1 MSLICQE
8 NFELPHLKES
18 QNLKHYF
25 GGDIQK
31 FSSRLPGFI
40 WSKYSGEKHLPSYN
54 YLGPGTRLDI
64 RLNENNIPK
73 SGEEPINEI
82 DRLAYIHDLAYQ
94 NSDDLNE
101 RHRADQEMINGLKQL
116 KNLSIP
122 QRLIR
127 TLIIKLFQ
135 AKILAGGQ
143 LIKSEKLGQ
152 GTRAASPKEIL
163 KGELRSKRQ
172 RLSKQEAINNLYS
185 NKIKTKH
192 AESRS
197 KSSEERLTP
206 IYELN
211 KMTKLANELHKPFRK
226 PPQYSKV
233 SFRSKDNIWNADLII
248 VSKPD
253 AGYKYI
259 LTIMDGYTRYAWTV
273 PLKDKKGETVAN
285 AFKDIMKKSNRKPNK
300 LWVDQGK
307 EFYNQHMYSLRDTNG
322 DKLFKFKDKD
332 ILEKDENGEY
342 KNQIYSVFNTQKN
355 PLIERLNRT
364 ILNKLSKQQTINGN
378 QKWLHILPI
387 ITKNYNNTIH
397 SSIGISPAEASK
409 DPSLIKV
416 IPPQFDK
423 RLHSKKPKYK
433 EGDRVRI
440 YKYKNKFEKGYKG
453 YWTKEIFKISK
464 VLTHKNPIKY
474 EIIDLDNEPV
484 LGRFYE
490 TELQRSW
497 F

>member
-1 MSLICQE
+1 MPLICHFFGE
-8 NFELPHLKES
+8 NFKIPHLKS
-18 QNLKHYF
+18 NQNLKHWCQQHLWCDFVQSCDWSFTRPLAWSFAQPSAYF

-31 FSSRLPGFI
+31 FSSKLPGFF
-40 WSKYSGEKHLPSYN
+40 WSKYPNEKHLPGFN

-64 RLNENNIPK
+64 RLDENNIPK
-73 SGEEPINEI
+73 LGEEPINEI
-82 DRLAYIHDLAYQ
+82 DRLAYIQ
-94 NSDDLNE
+94 ISDDMGEAAALNE

-135 AKILAGGQ
+135 AKI
-143 LIKSEKLGQ
+143 KLGQ
-152 GTRAASPKEIL
+152 GTRAAKT
-163 KGELRSKRQ
+163 
-172 RLSKQEAINNLYS
+172 EAINNLY
-185 NKIKTKH
+185 NNEKTKQKLIKTKY

-197 KSSEERLTP
+197 K
-206 IYELN
+206 IYELD
-211 KMTKLANELHKPFRK
+211 KMIKLANELHKPFRK

-248 VSKPD
+248 VSKPEN
-253 AGYKYI
+253 GYKYI

-285 AFKDIMKKSNRKPNK
+285 AFKDVMKKSNRKPNK

-342 KNQIYSVFNTQKN
+342 KNQIYSVFNASKN
-355 PLIERLNRT
+355 PVIERFNRT
-364 ILNKLSKQQTINGN
+364 LLNKLSKQQTINGN
-378 QKWLHILPI
+378 QKWLHILPT

-409 DPSLIKV
+409 DPSLVKV
-416 IPPQFDK
+416 IP
-423 RLHSKKPKYK
+423 RNLTNELHRRWAKPAL
-433 EGDRVRI
+433 
-440 YKYKNKFEKGYKG
+440 KNQNIRKA
-453 YWTKEIFKISK
+453 
-464 VLTHKNPIKY
+464 
-474 EIIDLDNEPV
+474 
-484 LGRFYE
+484 
-490 TELQRSW
+490 TE
-497 F
+497 

>member
-1 MSLICQE
+1 M
-8 NFELPHLKES
+8 
-18 QNLKHYF
+18 
-25 GGDIQK
+25 
-31 FSSRLPGFI
+31 
-40 WSKYSGEKHLPSYN
+40 GE
-54 YLGPGTRLDI
+54 
-64 RLNENNIPK
+64 
-73 SGEEPINEI
+73 
-82 DRLAYIHDLAYQ
+82 AAA
-94 NSDDLNE
+94 LNE
-101 RHRADQEMINGLKQL
+101 RHRADQEMINRLKQL

-152 GTRAASPKEIL
+152 GVLKEIL
-163 KGELRSKRQ
+163 KGKLRSKRQ
-172 RLSKQEAINNLYS
+172 RLSKEKAINNLYS
-185 NKIKTKH
+185 NKKTDIKTKH
-192 AESRS
+192 
-197 KSSEERLTP
+197 
-206 IYELN
+206 ELN
-211 KMTKLANELHKPFRK
+211 KMTKLANELHRQRLAEELHKPFRK

-248 VSKPD
+248 VSKPEN
-253 AGYKYI
+253 GRKYI
-259 LTIMDGYTRYAWTV
+259 LTVLDGYTRYAWTV
-273 PLKDKKGETVAN
+273 PLKDKRGETVAN
-285 AFKDIMKKSNRKPNK
+285 AFKDVMKKSNRKPNK

-307 EFYNQHMYSLRDTNG
+307 EFYNQHMY
-322 DKLFKFKDKD
+322 KLFKFKDKD
-332 ILEKDENGEY
+332 ILEKDKNGEY

-355 PLIERLNRT
+355 PLIERFNRT
-364 ILNKLSKQQTINGN
+364 LLDKLSKQQTINGN
-378 QKWLHILPI
+378 QKWLHILQPI
-387 ITKNYNNTIH
+387 VKKYNNTIH
-397 SSIGISPAEASK
+397 RMIGTTPNLASK
-409 DPSLIKV
+409 DPSLVKV
-416 IPPQFDK
+416 IPPQFNK
-423 RLHSKKPKYK
+423 RIRSKKPKYK

-464 VLTHKNPIKY
+464 VLTHKNLIKY

>member
-1 MSLICQE
+1 MRLVT
-8 NFELPHLKES
+8 ELH
-18 QNLKHYF
+18 
-25 GGDIQK
+25 
-31 FSSRLPGFI
+31 
-40 WSKYSGEKHLPSYN
+40 
-54 YLGPGTRLDI
+54 
-64 RLNENNIPK
+64 
-73 SGEEPINEI
+73 
-82 DRLAYIHDLAYQ
+82 
-94 NSDDLNE
+94 
-101 RHRADQEMINGLKQL
+101 
-116 KNLSIP
+116 
-122 QRLIR
+122 
-127 TLIIKLFQ
+127 
-135 AKILAGGQ
+135 
-143 LIKSEKLGQ
+143 
-152 GTRAASPKEIL
+152 
-163 KGELRSKRQ
+163 RQ
-172 RLSKQEAINNLYS
+172 RL
-185 NKIKTKH
+185 
-192 AESRS
+192 AE
-197 KSSEERLTP
+197 
-206 IYELN
+206 ELGIRQRV
-211 KMTKLANELHKPFRK
+211 ADELHKPFRK

-285 AFKDIMKKSNRKPNK
+285 AFKDVMKKSNRKPNK

-378 QKWLHILPI
+378 QKWLHILPT

>member
-1 MSLICQE
+1 MPLICQE

-31 FSSRLPGFI
+31 FSSKLPGFI
-40 WSKYSGEKHLPSYN
+40 WAKYSGEKHLPSYN

-152 GTRAASPKEIL
+152 DLPRK
-163 KGELRSKRQ
+163 
-172 RLSKQEAINNLYS
+172 SKQEALEKLYVPQTKVKERQ
-185 NKIKTKH
+185 NKNT
-192 AESRS
+192 
-197 KSSEERLTP
+197 ERR
-206 IYELN
+206 ERQQ
-211 KMTKLANELHKPFRK
+211 LADELHKPFRK

-285 AFKDIMKKSNRKPNK
+285 AFKDVMKKSNRKPNK

-307 EFYNQHMYSLRDTNG
+307 EFYNQHMYN
-322 DKLFKFKDKD
+322 LFKFKNKD
-332 ILEKDENGEY
+332 VLEKDENGEY

-409 DPSLIKV
+409 DPSLVKV

-423 RLHSKKPKYK
+423 RLHSKKPKFK